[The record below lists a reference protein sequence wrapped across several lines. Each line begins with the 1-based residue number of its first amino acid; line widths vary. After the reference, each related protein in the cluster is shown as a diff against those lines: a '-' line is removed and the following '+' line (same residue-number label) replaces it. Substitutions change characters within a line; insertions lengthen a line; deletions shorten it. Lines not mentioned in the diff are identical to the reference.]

1 MRELVVDLWEP
12 VPGAAGH
19 VGADRAGVVQ
29 AAAEAAWLAGEQE
42 RGFPLVG
49 AEVAGLGAEG
59 DADGAGSWLRLR
71 AALRQQLLL
80 PGQLDD
86 LRVALRLAGGPTG
99 ARAQVLGRLA
109 RDLMLRD
116 RVEEARSLATELQ
129 VLAAGLGDEG
139 YRIEAK
145 ICLAQLSRG
154 EGDIIPGLADAAE
167 GGRRI
172 GSGPLELLARC
183 EITNTLEARGEHET
197 AIRAG
202 RDGLAR
208 ARQLGLARYV
218 TAPIAG
224 NLAESL
230 ISAGRW
236 DEALELADE
245 AASLDAAPCERESL
259 LVCRGQ
265 VAAARGDLQT
275 AARMVR
281 ELRALPAAEAET
293 DRALPLTRLD
303 IQVRL
308 AEGDLAGAL
317 AVAGSVP
324 AARGSR
330 PRYLWPV
337 LAAAMQACADPAGT
351 GPAARAYKGPAPPAA
366 PRQ

>member
-59 DADGAGSWLRLR
+59 DADGAGSLLRLR

-86 LRVALRLAGGPTG
+86 LRVALRLAAGPTR

-109 RDLMLRD
+109 RALMLRD

-154 EGDIIPGLADAAE
+154 EGDIIPGLADAAQ
-167 GGRRI
+167 RARPVAP
-172 GSGPLELLARC
+172 GPLQLLSP
-183 EITNTLEARGEHET
+183 
-197 AIRAG
+197 
-202 RDGLAR
+202 RD
-208 ARQLGLARYV
+208 
-218 TAPIAG
+218 
-224 NLAESL
+224 
-230 ISAGRW
+230 IST
-236 DEALELADE
+236 
-245 AASLDAAPCERESL
+245 PH
-259 LVCRGQ
+259 
-265 VAAARGDLQT
+265 
-275 AARMVR
+275 
-281 ELRALPAAEAET
+281 
-293 DRALPLTRLD
+293 
-303 IQVRL
+303 
-308 AEGDLAGAL
+308 
-317 AVAGSVP
+317 
-324 AARGSR
+324 
-330 PRYLWPV
+330 
-337 LAAAMQACADPAGT
+337 
-351 GPAARAYKGPAPPAA
+351 PP
-366 PRQ
+366 PDDHV